1 MDNITPLVPGTDSNC
16 VVTLN
21 PFQNAFY
28 QQSCVEFHSPDGDH
42 LETIGNDIQKEN
54 LHNNDIQLRDQIYL
68 VESLL
73 GHLNQDIELPA
84 KAVCGLAELMYRMQE
99 FCERKIR

>member
-1 MDNITPLVPGTDSNC
+1 MDNITPLVPSTDSNC

-28 QQSCVEFHSPDGDH
+28 QQSCVEIHSPEGDH
-42 LETIGNDIQKEN
+42 LETIGRDIQKEN
-54 LHNNDIQLRDQIYL
+54 LHNNDIQLRDQICL

-84 KAVCGLAELMYRMQE
+84 QAVCGLAELFYRMQE